1 MISNNKG
8 HLELFYPNFSSLGIC
23 ELEYITL
30 TFIGNKIVTIRS
42 ANNVSINLSTI
53 MNIVQTS

>member
-8 HLELFYPNFSSLGIC
+8 HLELFYPNFSSLRIC

-30 TFIGNKIVTIRS
+30 TFEK
-42 ANNVSINLSTI
+42 STI
-53 MNIVQTS
+53 CAIIIIIIVY

>member
-8 HLELFYPNFSSLGIC
+8 HLELFYPNFSSLGIY

-30 TFIGNKIVTIRS
+30 TLYDMCYYHYYHCV
-42 ANNVSINLSTI
+42 LS
-53 MNIVQTS
+53 NCYRQ

>member
-30 TFIGNKIVTIRS
+30 TFAKNKRNAIIIIIIVY
-42 ANNVSINLSTI
+42 
-53 MNIVQTS
+53 